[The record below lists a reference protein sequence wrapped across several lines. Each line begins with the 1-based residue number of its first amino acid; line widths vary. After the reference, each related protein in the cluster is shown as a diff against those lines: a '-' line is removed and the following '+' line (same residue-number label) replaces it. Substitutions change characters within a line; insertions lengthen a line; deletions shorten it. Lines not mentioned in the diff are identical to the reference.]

1 MQTQVRQLA
10 AVAAAVI
17 CEFSNIKLSDWQ
29 VFDHRNR
36 SSFDVYD

>member
-1 MQTQVRQLA
+1 MQTQVRA
-10 AVAAAVI
+10 AVAPAVI